1 MNVIDTLPEPEKLKK
16 LLKILS
22 SLNIV
27 LCTEEWLRYHRFVS
41 EFDKNVSLASIDNGS
56 GDDLFIIFAP
66 QGTIIKGFDHES
78 EISPYARDE
87 HEVWPGIYE
96 EVPTSLL
103 SFLEDEAINKD
114 DVTFC
119 IWRENNDLTWQKG
132 KVEIQAGAEDGS
144 DFLLGTIF
152 VTAEDFVEF
161 AEGYFEI
168 TLPLE
173 IIAKVYEGAAI
184 TKEMIEAL
192 NPDGDV
198 EKILRELA
206 EIDS

>member
-1 MNVIDTLPEPEKLKK
+1 MNVIDTLPEPENLKK

-27 LCTEEWLRYHRFVS
+27 LCPEEWLRYHSFIS

-56 GDDLFIIFAP
+56 GDNLFIIFAP

-78 EISPYARDE
+78 EVSPYARDE
-87 HEVWPGIYE
+87 HEVWPGIYK

-103 SFLEDEAINKD
+103 SLLKDEAITKE

-119 IWRENNDLTWQKG
+119 FWRENNDLRWQKG
-132 KVEIQAGAEDGS
+132 NVEIPAGVEDGS

-152 VTAEDFVEF
+152 RTAEDFVEF
-161 AEGYFEI
+161 AEGYFEL

-173 IIAKVYEGAAI
+173 VVAQVYEGAAI
-184 TKEMIEAL
+184 TKEMIKAL
-192 NPDGDV
+192 YPDGDI
-198 EKILRELA
+198 EKILRDLA
-206 EIDS
+206 ELDS

>member
-1 MNVIDTLPEPEKLKK
+1 MNMLDILPEPENLKK

-27 LCTEEWLRYHRFVS
+27 LCPEEWLRYHSFVS
-41 EFDKNVSLASIDNGS
+41 DFDKNVSFASIDNGS
-56 GDDLFIIFAP
+56 GDDLCIVFAP

-78 EISPYARDE
+78 EVSPYACDE

-103 SFLEDEAINKD
+103 SLLEDEAIAKD

-119 IWRENNDLTWQKG
+119 FWRENNDLTWQKG
-132 KVEIQAGAEDGS
+132 KVEIPAGAEDGS

-152 VTAEDFVEF
+152 RTAEDFVEF
-161 AEGYFEI
+161 AEGYFEL

-173 IIAKVYEGAAI
+173 IVTKIYEGAAI
-184 TKEMIEAL
+184 TKEMIKAL
-192 NPDGDV
+192 NPDSDV
-198 EKILRELA
+198 EKVLQEL
-206 EIDS
+206 EGIDC

>member
-1 MNVIDTLPEPEKLKK
+1 MNVLDILPAPDNLKK
-16 LLKILS
+16 LMKILA

-27 LCTEEWLRYHRFVS
+27 LCPEDWLRYHSFDS
-41 EFDKNVSLASIDNGS
+41 KFDKNVSLASIDNGS
-56 GDDLFIIFAP
+56 GDNLFIIFTT

-78 EISPYARDE
+78 EVSPYARDE

-103 SFLEDEAINKD
+103 SLLEDEAIAKD

-119 IWRENNDLTWQKG
+119 FWRENNDLTWQKG
-132 KVEIQAGAEDGS
+132 QVEIPAGAEDGS
-144 DFLLGTIF
+144 DFLLETIF
-152 VTAEDFVEF
+152 RTAEDFVEF
-161 AEGYFEI
+161 AEGYFEL

-173 IIAKVYEGAAI
+173 VVAQVYEGAAI
-184 TKEMIEAL
+184 TKEMIKAL

-198 EKILRELA
+198 ETILQELA
-206 EIDS
+206 ELDS

>member
-1 MNVIDTLPEPEKLKK
+1 MNVLDILPEPENLKK

-27 LCTEEWLRYHRFVS
+27 LCPEEWLRYHSFVS

-78 EISPYARDE
+78 EVSPYARDE

-103 SFLEDEAINKD
+103 SFLEDEAIAKG

-119 IWRENNDLTWQKG
+119 FWRENNDLTWQKG
-132 KVEIQAGAEDGS
+132 KVEIPAGAEDGS
-144 DFLLGTIF
+144 EFLLGTIF
-152 VTAEDFVEF
+152 QTAEEFVEF
-161 AEGYFEI
+161 AEGYFEL

-173 IIAKVYEGAAI
+173 IVAQVYEGEAI
-184 TKEMIEAL
+184 TKEMIKAL
-192 NPDGDV
+192 NPDSDV
-198 EKILRELA
+198 EKVLQEL
-206 EIDS
+206 EGLDC

>member
-1 MNVIDTLPEPEKLKK
+1 MNVIDTLPEPENLKK

-27 LCTEEWLRYHRFVS
+27 LCPEEWLRYHSFIS

-56 GDDLFIIFAP
+56 GDHLFIIFSP

-78 EISPYARDE
+78 EVSPYARDE

-103 SFLEDEAINKD
+103 SLLEDEAITKE

-119 IWRENNDLTWQKG
+119 FWRENNDLRWQKG
-132 KVEIQAGAEDGS
+132 KVEIPAGVEDGS

-152 VTAEDFVEF
+152 RTAEDFVEF
-161 AEGYFEI
+161 AEGYFEL

-173 IIAKVYEGAAI
+173 VVAQVYEGAAI
-184 TKEMIEAL
+184 TKEMIKAL
-192 NPDGDV
+192 YPDGDI
-198 EKILRELA
+198 EKILRDLA
-206 EIDS
+206 ELDS

>member
-119 IWRENNDLTWQKG
+119 FWRENNDLTWQKG
-132 KVEIQAGAEDGS
+132 KVEIPAGAEDGS
-144 DFLLGTIF
+144 DFLLETIF
-152 VTAEDFVEF
+152 GTAEDFVEF

-198 EKILRELA
+198 EKILRELT
-206 EIDS
+206 ELDS